1 MVVYKAPNTVVGPND
16 DILIPPGSTNTDWEA
31 ELAVVIGRRARY
43 LPSADVAFEHVA
55 GFAVTND
62 LAERDFQ
69 LNRSGGQWAT
79 GKSFETFNPLGPWLV
94 TPDEVGDPQVLPVRS
109 WVNGEP
115 RQDASTAD
123 MIFGVSE
130 LVWRLSQSTVL
141 EPGDVINTGTP
152 AGVGQSGRFAFLQP
166 GDLVEVEIEGLGRQR
181 NRCRPARRDGD
192 RGQTR
197 NAWNSATR
205 TLLACALAVVQSVLA
220 RGSLSCSPA

>member
-43 LPSADVAFEHVA
+43 LPSVDVAFEHIA

-69 LNRSGGQWAT
+69 VNRSGGQWAT

-123 MIFGVSE
+123 MIFGVAE

-152 AGVGQSGRFAFLQP
+152 AGVAQSGRFAFLKP

-181 NRCRPARRDGD
+181 NRCRPAP
-192 RGQTR
+192 
-197 NAWNSATR
+197 S
-205 TLLACALAVVQSVLA
+205 
-220 RGSLSCSPA
+220 